1 MLHALLPSG
10 HFTRQ
15 AASPCRSPSESARS
29 WPLASVV
36 IVPGIAAAKPLTG
49 NVACTLS
56 GTAVISPGL
65 PLANDP
71 PVTATKTYT
80 STTTFTGTLS
90 NCTGEQQNINTK
102 KGFGP
107 IDHGTTTAVGKTK
120 YKKGMNL
127 PDCIGLTSPSV
138 TTVLKATTLFMDASN
153 NLVGKS
159 VAKLTVG
166 AATLGPPTS
175 FPSTGTV
182 SGGNAFKKES
192 VTVVANLSNAGGPAG
207 ACNAGASTTFIF
219 DDGTSTL
226 DIH

>member
-1 MLHALLPSG
+1 MLRRIVYAGSGALAL
-10 HFTRQ
+10 
-15 AASPCRSPSESARS
+15 SA
-29 WPLASVV
+29 V
-36 IVPGIAAAKPLTG
+36 IMAPGIAAAKPLTG
-49 NVACTLS
+49 TVACTLS

-65 PLANDP
+65 PLQNDP
-71 PVTATKTYT
+71 PVAAKKTYT
-80 STTTFTGTLS
+80 STTTFTGTLTG
-90 NCTGEQQNINTK
+90 CTGDQQNINTK

-107 IDHGTTTAVGKTK
+107 IDHGTTAAVGKTK

-127 PDCIGLTSPSV
+127 PDCIGLTSPTV
-138 TTVLKATTLFMDASN
+138 PTVLKATTLFMDAKG

-192 VTVVANLSNAGGPAG
+192 VTAIANLSNAGGPAG
-207 ACNAGASTTFIF
+207 ACNAGASTNFIF
-219 DDGTSTL
+219 DDGSSTIE
-226 DIH
+226 IH